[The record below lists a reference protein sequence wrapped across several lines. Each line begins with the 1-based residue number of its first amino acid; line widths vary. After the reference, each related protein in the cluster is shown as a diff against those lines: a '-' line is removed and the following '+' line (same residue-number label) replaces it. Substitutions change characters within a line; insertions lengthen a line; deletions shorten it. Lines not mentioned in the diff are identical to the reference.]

1 MTDKNSLGPAYKAW
15 EVEDKKEKPYKDAV
29 NVLSGEKNKSR
40 TTDIETYDVSDE
52 EIAAK
57 KAETSKKSFFA
68 RAPYEAWDV
77 KEESE
82 NPYKHAVNIM
92 SGNNRQTNSEGKR
105 VTDTTVSEGAYEA
118 ELTWRLTDGA
128 ERVAEAD
135 AKSGAERKAEK
146 TDTKFFSRP
155 AWEAWAP
162 EPPAEPKKEK
172 KAAIEA
178 NKEQYKK
185 EATLLKEMEE
195 NEKEDKTGK
204 LFWREGKAGNDSQ
217 LGDFRRSEIMQGPW
231 NAQTEMSFMPMDFA
245 QKLNP
250 KTKAMYDR
258 YFKARENPKG
268 LDSDPTIRKWV
279 EYGDKKADMIREQN
293 AEEIRNTSPK
303 GYSDQ
308 AHMMHL
314 NGQRGR

>member
-1 MTDKNSLGPAYKAW
+1 MADKNSLGPAYKAW
-15 EVEDKKEKPYKDAV
+15 DVKDKEEKPYKDAV
-29 NVLSGEKNKSR
+29 NVLSGDENKSR
-40 TTDIETYDVSDE
+40 TTDIETYEVTDE

-57 KAETSKKSFFA
+57 KAKKPEKDFFA
-68 RAPYEAWDV
+68 RAPYEAWDI

-92 SGNNRQTNSEGKR
+92 SGDNSKGRSEGKR
-105 VTDTTVSEGAYEA
+105 ITDTTLSEGAYEA

-128 ERVAEAD
+128 ERVAEANAKAGKEKKDEKSD
-135 AKSGAERKAEK
+135 AN
-146 TDTKFFSRP
+146 FFSRP
-155 AWEAWAP
+155 AYEAWAP
-162 EPPAEPKKEK
+162 KEEEPKSEK

-185 EATLLKEMEE
+185 DAALLKEMEE
-195 NEKEDKTGK
+195 NEKKDKSGK
-204 LFWREGKAGNDSQ
+204 MFWREGRPEYPDQ
-217 LGDFRRSEIMQGPW
+217 LGDFRCSNIMEGPW
-231 NAQTEMSFMPMDFA
+231 NAQTEKTFLSADFA
-245 QKLNP
+245 ARLNP
-250 KTKAMYDR
+250 KTQAMYNR
-258 YFKARENPKG
+258 YFKAKEDPKG
-268 LDSDPTIRKWV
+268 LDSDPTLKKWV

-293 AEEIRNTSPK
+293 AREVRNAPKK